1 MSKSIINNAV
11 YGKTKENLRNRVDVK
26 LIYNENDCLKWAS
39 RPRFVTL
46 NIFGNNLVVIHKIK
60 ICLTLDKLCQVY
72 IRTMYEFHEKTNCSK
87 SRYLQL
93 GV

>member
-46 NIFGNNLVVIHKIK
+46 NIFGNIW
-60 ICLTLDKLCQVY
+60 
-72 IRTMYEFHEKTNCSK
+72 
-87 SRYLQL
+87 
-93 GV
+93 